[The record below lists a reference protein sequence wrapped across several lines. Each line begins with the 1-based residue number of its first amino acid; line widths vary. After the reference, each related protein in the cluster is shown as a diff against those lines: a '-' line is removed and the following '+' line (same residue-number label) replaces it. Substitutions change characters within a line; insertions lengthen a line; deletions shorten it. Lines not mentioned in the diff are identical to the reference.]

1 MKYLEYVIFLFA
13 EAPLTTLFHILNGPS
28 ELAQPKNKITKN
40 YNSMTFFDGSLPGLK
55 EHCKQSVY
63 GSFMVWQWGQLL
75 DELFPA
81 DLH

>member
-1 MKYLEYVIFLFA
+1 
-13 EAPLTTLFHILNGPS
+13 
-28 ELAQPKNKITKN
+28 
-40 YNSMTFFDGSLPGLK
+40 MTFFDGSLPGLK

-63 GSFMVWQWGQLL
+63 GSFIVWQWGQLL